1 MNFLLEIT
9 KDDYSTAII
18 NTKGLAETLGFGAQ
32 ILFIGMLAV
41 FAVLTILWFCMI
53 GFKFFFHDLKSGK
66 AQKTPALST
75 VPETK
80 PYEPVASTDEEIV
93 AVIAAAIA
101 MAESE
106 SGGGIKF
113 RVVSFKRR

>member
-1 MNFLLEIT
+1 MNFLLEIA
-9 KDDYSTAII
+9 KEDYSSAII

-32 ILFIGMLAV
+32 ILFIGILAV

-53 GFKFFFHDLKSGK
+53 GFKFLFHDIKSGK

-75 VPETK
+75 VPETM
-80 PYEPVASTDEEIV
+80 PIAPVTSTDEEIV

-106 SGGGIKF
+106 CGGTVKF